1 MQVESLGIPEVK
13 LITPKKLGDNRGF
26 FSEVYNKTAFAEA
39 GITIDFVQENHS
51 FSAQVGTVRGI
62 HFQTPPAAQ
71 DKLVRVPRGRILDV
85 VVDLRRAS
93 PTYGQWV
100 SAEISADNW
109 RWILAPIG
117 FGHAF
122 CTLEPDTEVIYMVSA
137 HYSKANDAAIRW
149 DDPDLAID
157 WPIRPDQAVLSDKD
171 REAQPFAGFESP
183 F

>member
-1 MQVESLGIPEVK
+1 MHVEPLAIPEVK
-13 LITPKKLGDNRGF
+13 LITPVKIGDNRGF
-26 FSEVYNKTAFAEA
+26 FSEVYNKTRFAEA
-39 GITIDFVQENHS
+39 GIAIDFVQENHS
-51 FSAQVGTVRGI
+51 YSADIGTVRGI

-71 DKLVRVPRGRILDV
+71 DKLVRVPKGRILDV
-85 VVDLRRAS
+85 VVDLRRGS
-93 PTYGQWV
+93 PTYGKWV

-117 FGHAF
+117 FGHGF
-122 CTLEPDTEVIYMVSA
+122 VTLEPNTEVIYMVSA

-157 WPIRPDQAVLSDKD
+157 WPIRPEDAVLSQKD
-171 REAQPFAGFESP
+171 RDAMAFADFESP